1 MAPRWHATAPT
12 RMRWASRASPG
23 RPPASCWQSAAMI
36 RRAAA
41 KAGAAAPPVA
51 TTSRLSRA
59 GTQEVRILH
68 HASWLPVASLAH
80 PQRLAE
86 GPDALVV
93 YREVA
98 APGPAAGPAAGPA
111 KPSAG
116 AAVHVS
122 ARAGRQAGRGADATV
137 VPHELLLQQSPTQ
150 YVVCELPHSLPTVR
164 PAADKANPR
173 MGIGAHLR
181 SCRSPCCTTAGLP
194 RC

>member
-1 MAPRWHATAPT
+1 M
-12 RMRWASRASPG
+12 
-23 RPPASCWQSAAMI
+23 
-36 RRAAA
+36 
-41 KAGAAAPPVA
+41 
-51 TTSRLSRA
+51 
-59 GTQEVRILH
+59 RILH

-80 PQRLAE
+80 PPRLAE

-116 AAVHVS
+116 AALHVS
-122 ARAGRQAGRGADATV
+122 ARAGRQAGHGADATV
-137 VPHELLLQQSPTQ
+137 IQHELRLQQSPTQ

-173 MGIGAHLR
+173 IGIGAHLR
-181 SCRSPCCTTAGLP
+181 SCPSPCCTTAGLS
-194 RC
+194 CC